1 MTENRPQLNAIEEEG
16 TVAGARTRKPYSKPA
31 IIHEQQIE
39 ISVGTPLGRPLDPLD
54 PLGLMG
60 TRR

>member
-31 IIHEQQIE
+31 IIHKQQIE
-39 ISVGTPLGRPLDPLD
+39 RSVWECPWAGRRTHWTLW
-54 PLGLMG
+54 G
-60 TRR
+60 